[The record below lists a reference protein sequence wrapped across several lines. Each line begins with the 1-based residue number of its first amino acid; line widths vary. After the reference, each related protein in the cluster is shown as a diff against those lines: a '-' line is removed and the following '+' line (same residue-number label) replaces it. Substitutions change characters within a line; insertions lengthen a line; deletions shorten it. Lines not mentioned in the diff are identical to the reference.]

1 MKPSARPARLLLA
14 ALCLGMLPALC
25 VAGPD
30 PRGRKETPPQEQAPE
45 APAAHLMV
53 APRHGFRPLTITLTG
68 TLKGVEPS
76 DPEFCHAGIEWE
88 ARSATGLVTTSR
100 QDPKC
105 LHPPEQVAVQF
116 SFTKIVTLN
125 EPGTYTYRFILHK
138 RDGSRLLSNTQE
150 VRVLSI

>member
-1 MKPSARPARLLLA
+1 MAVPK
-14 ALCLGMLPALC
+14 
-25 VAGPD
+25 
-30 PRGRKETPPQEQAPE
+30 
-45 APAAHLMV
+45 
-53 APRHGFRPLTITLTG
+53 HGFRPLTITLTG
-68 TLKGVEPS
+68 TLTGVEAS

-105 LHPPEQVAVQF
+105 LHPPELVAVQF
-116 SFTKIVTLN
+116 SFTKVLTLN

-150 VRVLSI
+150 VRVLNI